1 MNILQINKF
10 YHIVGGVDRYYL
22 ELGRQLEK
30 RGHDLA
36 YFSMLDKR
44 NKKTEWSK
52 YFVSNASFD
61 KPYMFKSLKLFFR
74 MVYFQE
80 ARRKISRLL
89 DNFTPDVA
97 HVHHIYHQISPS
109 ILFELKKRKI
119 PIIHSVSDFHLI
131 SPHHNNLFHE
141 DHICEVSKNHKYYMT
156 VLNKCIKN
164 SYIASLAEAVEQ
176 YFHYFS
182 GVYLKNIDVFISPSN
197 FMTSK
202 LKEYGIPNEKLT
214 TLPFFIDSTHYETK
228 KVFGEYILY
237 FGRLYNE
244 KGLLFLLKIISLMP
258 EIKLIIAG
266 DGPIDSELKNEI
278 ILKKYKNI
286 KIINKFI
293 PEFELNQL
301 IADSRFVIF
310 PSQSY
315 ETFGISILEAYA
327 TGKTVIASRIGAL
340 PEIVKHG
347 ETGFL
352 CESGNKEEFQEH
364 INILWHNPELC
375 RKLGMQGRELVE
387 RFYNPQIHYQKLMRL
402 YKDVINSII

>member
-119 PIIHSVSDFHLI
+119 VGLHPGM
-131 SPHHNNLFHE
+131 
-141 DHICEVSKNHKYYMT
+141 SKNFKINTYGLKQEQIEY
-156 VLNKCIKN
+156 VANAFKD
-164 SYIASLAEAVEQ
+164 IA
-176 YFHYFS
+176 
-182 GVYLKNIDVFISPSN
+182 K
-197 FMTSK
+197 
-202 LKEYGIPNEKLT
+202 
-214 TLPFFIDSTHYETK
+214 
-228 KVFGEYILY
+228 
-237 FGRLYNE
+237 E
-244 KGLLFLLKIISLMP
+244 KG
-258 EIKLIIAG
+258 IK
-266 DGPIDSELKNEI
+266 
-278 ILKKYKNI
+278 
-286 KIINKFI
+286 
-293 PEFELNQL
+293 
-301 IADSRFVIF
+301 V
-310 PSQSY
+310 
-315 ETFGISILEAYA
+315 
-327 TGKTVIASRIGAL
+327 
-340 PEIVKHG
+340 
-347 ETGFL
+347 
-352 CESGNKEEFQEH
+352 EE
-364 INILWHNPELC
+364 
-375 RKLGMQGRELVE
+375 
-387 RFYNPQIHYQKLMRL
+387 
-402 YKDVINSII
+402 